1 MHCVLAIGL
10 SWAENHEGLNCTAGA
25 FRAACSQ
32 GWAGGE
38 GREGGWSWR
47 WEETSAWAQ
56 CRSWINVFNVVEVHG
71 LTVCSAARLESQLL
85 LKRNCRFF
93 GRGLLALSSST
104 TGFPTAPGAEHVKTP
119 RAPCL
124 PLWPRITSPH
134 FLLDFLTVLA
144 KALGPVS
151 YERARSRAGEYNQLR
166 D

>member
-56 CRSWINVFNVVEVHG
+56 CRSWIHVFNVVEVHG

-85 LKRNCRFF
+85 QKELQVFR
-93 GRGLLALSSST
+93 S
-104 TGFPTAPGAEHVKTP
+104 
-119 RAPCL
+119 RAP
-124 PLWPRITSPH
+124 RS
-134 FLLDFLTVLA
+134 FLLYYRFSHSSRCGACENSSCSLPPFVASYHITPFSVNFLTVLA

-151 YERARSRAGEYNQLR
+151 YERARSQAGEYNQLR